1 MRKGN
6 PSHESSELS
15 PTPSVDANAWLA
27 AIVESSDDAII
38 GKTLDSTIRSWNAAA
53 TRIFHYEP
61 GEIIGRSVLTLIPPE
76 LQHEEAAIV
85 SRLSRGERIE
95 HFETVRVRRE
105 GTRIEVSLSVSPIKD
120 GSGRVV
126 GAAKIARDITEQ
138 NRLLRAE
145 RELADQ
151 LQETAAELE
160 QQVEESQSLQEELE
174 EANHELLHALANEER
189 ARRDADVARRLADDA
204 NAAKSHFLATMSHEL
219 RTPLNA
225 IAGYV
230 DLLEEGIRGP
240 VTDEQRHDLGRIKRS
255 QRALLRL
262 IEEVLHFAKLE
273 AGRLDYHF
281 EDVRVGELM
290 DGLEAFIA
298 PKLRQKGLSYSLD
311 PCEVDAVIRI
321 DRAKVEQIL
330 LNLLSNAVKF
340 TDAGSVHLSCH
351 ADADIVRFQVRDTG
365 RGIRSDLLDAI
376 FEPFVQGETTLA
388 MRMEGTG
395 LGLSISRKLARD
407 MGGDVF
413 AKSTLGEGS
422 TFTLALPRLR
432 AIP

>member
-1 MRKGN
+1 MRKSN
-6 PSHESSELS
+6 PSHTESQQSLTS
-15 PTPSVDANAWLA
+15 QSSQADADAWLA

-61 GEIIGRSVLTLIPPE
+61 GEIIGHSVLTLIPPE
-76 LQHEEAAIV
+76 LQYEEAAIV
-85 SRLSRGERIE
+85 ARLSRGERID
-95 HFETVRVRRE
+95 HFETVRVCRE

-120 GSGRVV
+120 KSGRVV

-138 NRLLRAE
+138 NRLRRAE
-145 RELADQ
+145 RELVDQ
-151 LQETAAELE
+151 LQNTASELE
-160 QQVEESQSLQEELE
+160 LQIEESQSLQEELE
-174 EANHELLHALANEER
+174 QTNYDLGRALADEER
-189 ARRDADVARRLADDA
+189 ARRDAEIARRLADEA

-230 DLLEEGIRGP
+230 DLLELGVRGP
-240 VTDEQRHDLGRIKRS
+240 VTADQRLDLVRIKRS
-255 QRALLRL
+255 QKALLRL
-262 IEEVLHFAKLE
+262 VEDVLNFAKIE
-273 AGRLDYHF
+273 AGRLEYHY
-281 EDVRVGELM
+281 EAVRVGELL
-290 DGLEAFIA
+290 DGLETFIA
-298 PKLRQKGLSYSLD
+298 PKLREKGLSYSLD
-311 PCEVDAVIRI
+311 PCEVEVVITI

-330 LNLLSNAVKF
+330 LNLLSNAIKF

-351 ADADIVRFQVRDTG
+351 SDDSLVRFHVRDTG
-365 RGIRSDLLDAI
+365 RGIPTEDLDTI

-388 MRMEGTG
+388 KRMEGTG

-413 AKSTLGEGS
+413 VQSTIGEGS
-422 TFTLALPRLR
+422 TFTVVLPRR
-432 AIP
+432 

>member
-1 MRKGN
+1 MRKSN
-6 PSHESSELS
+6 PSHAQSQQPLTASAS
-15 PTPSVDANAWLA
+15 QANADAWLA

-61 GEIIGRSVLTLIPPE
+61 DEIIGRSVLTLIPPE
-76 LQHEEAAIV
+76 LQYEEAAIV
-85 SRLSRGERIE
+85 ARLSRGERID

-120 GSGRVV
+120 KSGRVV

-145 RELADQ
+145 RELAEQ
-151 LQETAAELE
+151 LQNTASELE
-160 QQVEESQSLQEELE
+160 LQIEESQALQEELE
-174 EANHELLHALANEER
+174 QTNYDLGRALADEER
-189 ARRDADVARRLADDA
+189 ARRDAEVARRLADDA

-230 DLLEEGIRGP
+230 DLLELGVRGP
-240 VTDEQRHDLGRIKRS
+240 VTADQRLDLVRIKRS
-255 QRALLRL
+255 QKALLRL
-262 IEEVLHFAKLE
+262 VEDVLNFAKIE
-273 AGRLDYHF
+273 AGRLEYHY
-281 EDVRVGELM
+281 EAVRVGELL
-290 DGLEAFIA
+290 DGLETFIA
-298 PKLRQKGLSYSLD
+298 PKLREKGLSYSLD
-311 PCEVDAVIRI
+311 PCEVDVVVTI

-330 LNLLSNAVKF
+330 LNLLSNAIKF
-340 TDAGSVHLSCH
+340 TDTGSVHLSCH
-351 ADADIVRFQVRDTG
+351 SDDALVRFHVRDTG
-365 RGIRSDLLDAI
+365 RGIPAEDLDTI

-388 MRMEGTG
+388 KRMEGTG

-413 AKSTLGEGS
+413 VQSAIGEGS
-422 TFTLALPRLR
+422 TFTVVLPRR
-432 AIP
+432 

>member
-1 MRKGN
+1 MSKSKRVTGQ
-6 PSHESSELS
+6 SRGS
-15 PTPSVDANAWLA
+15 PASPASQTDADAWLA

-61 GEIIGRSVLTLIPPE
+61 AEIIGRSVLTLIPPE

-85 SRLSRGERIE
+85 SRLSRGERID

-120 GSGRVV
+120 KAGRVV

-151 LQETAAELE
+151 LQGTASELE
-160 QQVEESQSLQEELE
+160 LQIEESQALQEELE
-174 EANHELLHALANEER
+174 QTNYDLARALADEER
-189 ARRDADVARRLADDA
+189 ARHDADTARRLADDA

-230 DLLEEGIRGP
+230 DLLELGIRGP
-240 VTDEQRHDLGRIKRS
+240 VTADQRQDLARIKRS
-255 QRALLRL
+255 QKTLLRL
-262 IEEVLHFAKLE
+262 VEDVLNFAKIE
-273 AGRLDYHF
+273 AGRLEYHY
-281 EDVRVGELM
+281 EDVRAGEVL

-298 PKLRQKGLSYSLD
+298 PKLGEKGLSYSLD
-311 PCEVDAVIRI
+311 PCELDVVITI

-330 LNLLSNAVKF
+330 LNLLSNAIKF
-340 TDAGSVHLSCH
+340 TDTGSVHLSCH
-351 ADADIVRFQVRDTG
+351 TDHAFVQFHVRDTG
-365 RGIRSDLLDAI
+365 RGIPAEHLDAM
-376 FEPFVQGETTLA
+376 FEPFVQGDTTPAKRL
-388 MRMEGTG
+388 EGTG

-413 AKSTLGEGS
+413 AQSTIGEGS
-422 TFTLALPRLR
+422 TFTLVLPRR
-432 AIP
+432 